1 MKRLVL
7 LPLFLAIITLAMGS
21 LVLSPVPVL
30 IAAPSGDNQVFLSFA
45 TQYHLEVYGDS
56 FTN

>member
-1 MKRLVL
+1 MRRLVL
-7 LPLFLAIITLAMGS
+7 LPVFLVILALAMN
-21 LVLSPVPVL
+21 SPVPVL